1 MSHDMQIVSEGAA
14 RSSLIAQ
21 NPLPIPLPEYRER
34 GLSIRLATVKDVPF
48 LDRLQKMHAKMVG
61 FMPTKQF
68 EGKIAAEQ
76 VLVAEGDETDRLGLG
91 LRLGLRPEEDAAGHR
106 NLNPN
111 LNRNRPSPP
120 LLGYII
126 AQDRYFKRDD
136 VGIVY
141 QLNVGPVA
149 QRKLIGATLLKAVFD
164 RAAYGCRL
172 FCCWCAQDIEAN
184 RFWEAMG
191 FVPLAFRAGSEK
203 RGKNGA
209 ARVHIFWQTRI
220 RAGDVT
226 TPWWFPAK
234 TDAGALREDRLVL
247 PIPPGLHWSD
257 EMPRIPANAASQ
269 PAIEDQRVAV
279 KARRAKAAL
288 DMSPPTRHGPRQYGA
303 PPPVMPAPPA
313 LVEKPKPQKKPKV
326 KADPKLVSA
335 ARELRDRY
343 LEQVN
348 ITALLPVGKYDVRRA
363 LEAPPENG
371 QVNPPLPKQL
381 PEAA

>member
-1 MSHDMQIVSEGAA
+1 
-14 RSSLIAQ
+14 
-21 NPLPIPLPEYRER
+21 
-34 GLSIRLATVKDVPF
+34 
-48 LDRLQKMHAKMVG
+48 
-61 FMPTKQF
+61 
-68 EGKIAAEQ
+68 
-76 VLVAEGDETDRLGLG
+76 
-91 LRLGLRPEEDAAGHR
+91 
-106 NLNPN
+106 
-111 LNRNRPSPP
+111 

-126 AQDRYFKRDD
+126 AQDRYFKRRDD

-203 RGKNGA
+203 KS
-209 ARVHIFWQTRI
+209 RVHIFWQTRI
-220 RAGDVT
+220 RAGDAT

-269 PAIEDQRVAV
+269 PAIEDRRVAV

-303 PPPVMPAPPA
+303 PPPVMPAPQV
-313 LVEKPKPQKKPKV
+313 VEKPKPQKKPKV

-343 LEQVN
+343 LEQIN
-348 ITALLPVGKYDVRRA
+348 ITPLLPVGKYDVSRA

-371 QVNPPLPKQL
+371 RVNPPLPKQL